1 MIKQKKFKCF
11 CYDFNLMKY
20 DILNMHKIWETIK
33 ICGKNNSNLSNNL
46 VTEKMNKNLKQRKM

>member
-1 MIKQKKFKCF
+1 
-11 CYDFNLMKY
+11 MKY

-46 VTEKMNKNLKQRKM
+46 VTEKINKKSETEKNV